1 MPGDPCL
8 ARIYYCL
15 QLAGDKAS
23 ASKDAR
29 LTKVSYSPSYT
40 TKYLFGSQKRKVKA
54 TTQQEIYLLL
64 VFFFMIQLFVW
75 IPTWR
80 VHELTLVI
88 EHFILQY

>member
-1 MPGDPCL
+1 MWLLIGT
-8 ARIYYCL
+8 
-15 QLAGDKAS
+15 
-23 ASKDAR
+23 KDAR

-88 EHFILQY
+88 EHFSDNWVSALETLD